1 MTLESRYK
9 IRPTPT
15 IALQE
20 PPARPAAGN
29 HRRATASADNSWD
42 AWFDGESVTADFL
55 VDRDQPT
62 DDAR

>member
-20 PPARPAAGN
+20 PSARPAAGG
-29 HRRATASADNSWD
+29 HQRPTASANNSWD

>member
-1 MTLESRYK
+1 MTLESRTRSAPP
-9 IRPTPT
+9 RPSPCRNPGQ
-15 IALQE
+15 ARRRQ
-20 PPARPAAGN
+20 PPAPPA
-29 HRRATASADNSWD
+29 TADNSWD